1 MRGKFITL
9 EGLEGSGKST
19 QIAVLE
25 QELGARGVP
34 VLVTR
39 EPGGTPL
46 AERLREIVL
55 SPGPERIS
63 SIGELLIMFAAR
75 AVHLENLIRP
85 ALEQGTWV
93 LCDRFTDASYAYQ
106 GAGRGVSE
114 ELIATLEKQVQG
126 PLRPDVTFLLDV
138 PARIGLERAAAR
150 RGARAPDRFEL
161 EDLAFFER
169 VRSRF
174 LELARRHPER
184 IRIVD
189 AERSP
194 AEVSAKLLEQ
204 LDALLRESSAPI
216 GRRPS

>member
-1 MRGKFITL
+1 MRGRFITL

-25 QELGARGVP
+25 QHLRKRGIEV
-34 VLVTR
+34 VVTR

-46 AERLREIVL
+46 AERLRELVL
-55 SPGPERIS
+55 TPGPERIS
-63 SIGELLIMFAAR
+63 ALGELLIMFAAR
-75 AVHLENLIRP
+75 AVHLDNLIRP
-85 ALEQGTWV
+85 ALERGSWV

-114 ELIATLEKQVQG
+114 ELIAELEVQVQG
-126 PLRPDVTFLLDV
+126 ALRPDRTFLLDV
-138 PARIGLERAAAR
+138 PARVGLERAAAR
-150 RGARAPDRFEL
+150 RGKAAPDRFEL

-184 IRIVD
+184 IRRVD

-194 AEVSAKLLEQ
+194 AEVSAILLEE
-204 LDALLRESSAPI
+204 LDALLRTEKL
-216 GRRPS
+216 

>member
-25 QELGARGVP
+25 RHLSARGIP
-34 VLVTR
+34 VVVTR

-46 AERLREIVL
+46 AERLRQLVL

-63 SIGELLIMFAAR
+63 AVGELLIMFAAR
-75 AVHLENLIRP
+75 AVHLDNLIRP
-85 ALEQGTWV
+85 ALAQGTWV
-93 LCDRFTDASYAYQ
+93 VCDRFTDASYAYQ

-114 ELIATLEKQVQG
+114 EFIAALEKQVQG
-126 PLRPDVTFLLDV
+126 SLRPDLTLLLDLPV
-138 PARIGLERAAAR
+138 PLGLTRAAAR
-150 RGARAPDRFEL
+150 RGSHSPDRFEL

-169 VRSRF
+169 VRGRF

-184 IRIVD
+184 IRVVD
-189 AERSP
+189 AERPQDKVAATLTQHLDS
-194 AEVSAKLLEQ
+194 LLE
-204 LDALLRESSAPI
+204 EEKH
-216 GRRPS
+216 